1 MKIFCTSLLIAPM
14 ILLAQNGVSN
24 AELTRKLDLILNK
37 FSDLEQRVTAI
48 ESQNTKINQDLKA
61 VEIKADQ
68 AKIASESKISLP
80 EDEEEKKSF
89 K

>member
-1 MKIFCTSLLIAPM
+1 M
-14 ILLAQNGVSN
+14 ILLAQNGLSN

-61 VEIKADQ
+61 V
-68 AKIASESKISLP
+68 
-80 EDEEEKKSF
+80 
-89 K
+89 